1 MEGAKSTEK
10 NWARKCIVCDVNFSY
25 KHAYILHLLGK
36 RHQKNVRKRD
46 RSQVNTVRNRTVCFS
61 GRRDKITLEKIVEY
75 FLEYGINNIVQQGN
89 TVFIEFDSVEA
100 AKIVLQK
107 RNYKIRTAALRVFPM
122 KHTNGDEATKVPISP
137 SLKNCMSQAV
147 TGSELDKYISFLIKE
162 IELKPREL
170 EARESLRRGIVN
182 YLSPYF
188 PKVVG
193 HIFGSAANNLGFTGC
208 DVDIYLDLG
217 VYPWIECE
225 NKAAA
230 QAEASDLTW
239 FLAKRIRQS
248 GHAIKVE
255 PVPRARVP
263 IVKFQDRASRIMVD
277 LSFRH
282 GMPVYNTQLIYQY
295 TQTHPL
301 VRPYLMVIRYWAKV
315 QDVAGGGKPSLLI
328 TNYALTMMMLFHL
341 MHRDDPIV
349 PSLAALRYN
358 RATYTPVFIGPW
370 DVGFS
375 SNVNDWFVKVH
386 SVTVMDLVSEFFSF
400 YGEMDASQWVISP
413 LTGMLIAR
421 NDVLTMSR
429 NLPAC
434 LNTYLQQDDKIQLDT
449 ELCVQDP
456 FEHSHNCT
464 RGLIKS
470 SFLEFQYKCRR
481 AASISKNIL
490 KGEQTLNDLFQSIEV
505 TPDMISD
512 GCQGSS
518 QLKEEDEVITLDD
531 SDVSQDIEV
540 LGFQK
545 RLAQDENVMPN
556 SEGRCDIEILS
567 TAKRTPD
574 IEILSDPQETSQD
587 VEILAGSQET
597 VDISKNCSNKKQ
609 EELESFGKRTDE
621 NKNQPFSSGEVFE
634 HCKENRDEVMTDLS
648 STIGEGSGASQMKV
662 ENSSSSYP
670 LILSNLG
677 VCSTF
682 LLNYSQVPEF
692 LITPDGN
699 VHRKGNKLA
708 EHTDTGQAA
717 CLFIQFV
724 LQQCLK
730 IGLSTV
736 ENCLTDEKRKAFMQG
751 DETTTEKYKKGNDG
765 SSVPVPL
772 KYLRL
777 TKYMCIARM
786 ALWNGRKKISK
797 TVTRKLNE
805 TPLQYEL
812 AVTRAQL
819 EKSVHIYLPND
830 DALRFTI
837 EVWQELDNPKIIH
850 VTGKS
855 LSDTKVTQG
864 QMIPMFSYFTS
875 FSQNLLKRLTHF
887 VKTSMH

>member
-1 MEGAKSTEK
+1 MEGAKSTAK
-10 NWARKCIVCDVNFSY
+10 TWARKCIVCDVNFSY

-75 FLEYGINNIVQQGN
+75 FLEYGVNNVIQQGN
-89 TVFIEFDSVEA
+89 TVFIEFDSVET
-100 AKIVLQK
+100 AKIVLEK
-107 RNYKIRTAALRVFPM
+107 RNYHIRTVSLRVFPM
-122 KHTNGDEATKVPISP
+122 KDTIKDEATKVPISP

-147 TGSELDKYISFLIKE
+147 SGSELIKYISFLIKE
-162 IELKPREL
+162 IELKPREH
-170 EARESLRRGIVN
+170 EARENLRRGIVN
-182 YLSPYF
+182 YLTPYF

-217 VYPWIECE
+217 VYPWIEYE
-225 NKAAA
+225 SKAA
-230 QAEASDLTW
+230 QAAASDLTW

-255 PVPRARVP
+255 AVPRARVP
-263 IVKFQDRASRIMVD
+263 IVKFQDRASGIMVD

-301 VRPYLMVIRYWAKV
+301 VRPYLMLIRYWAKV
-315 QDVAGGGKPSLLI
+315 QGVAGGGKPSLLI

-341 MHRDDPIV
+341 MHRGDPIV
-349 PSLAALRYN
+349 PSLAALRCN

-375 SNVNDWFVKVH
+375 NYMNDWFVKVH
-386 SVTVMDLVSEFFSF
+386 RVTVMDLVSEFFSF

-413 LTGMLIAR
+413 LTGMLLAR
-421 NDVLTMSR
+421 DDVLTMSR

-434 LNTYLQQDDKIQLDT
+434 LNTYLQQDDKIRLDT

-470 SFLEFQYKCRR
+470 SFLEFQYKCRK

-512 GCQGSS
+512 ECQSSS
-518 QLKEEDEVITLDD
+518 QLKEDNEVITLDD

-540 LGFQK
+540 LDIQEG
-545 RLAQDENVMPN
+545 LAQSENMMTN
-556 SEGRCDIEILS
+556 SEGTSDIEILL
-567 TAKRTPD
+567 TTKRTPD

-587 VEILAGSQET
+587 LEILASSQES
-597 VDISKNCSNKKQ
+597 VDLSQNSIKKEQ
-609 EELESFGKRTDE
+609 ELESFRKRTNE
-621 NKNQPFSSGEVFE
+621 NKQSCSSGEAFE
-634 HCKENRDEVMTDLS
+634 DCKKSQDKAMIDLS
-648 STIGEGSGASQMKV
+648 STTGEGSGASQMSM
-662 ENSSSSYP
+662 ENNSSHP
-670 LILSNLG
+670 LMLSNLG
-677 VCSTF
+677 VCSKF
-682 LLNYSQVPEF
+682 LLDYSKVPVF

-699 VHRKGNKLA
+699 IHRKNLN
-708 EHTDTGQAA
+708 EHADTGQAA
-717 CLFIQFV
+717 CSFIQFV

-730 IGLSTV
+730 IDLSTV
-736 ENCLTDEKRKAFMQG
+736 ENCLTAEKRKALMQG
-751 DETTTEKYKKGNDG
+751 DETTVEKYKKENDG
-765 SSVPVPL
+765 NSVPVPL
-772 KYLRL
+772 KYQRL

-805 TPLQYEL
+805 SPLLYEL

-819 EKSVHIYLPND
+819 EKSALIYLPND
-830 DALRFTI
+830 DSLSFTI
-837 EVWQELDNPKIIH
+837 EVWQELDNSKIIH

-855 LSDTKVTQG
+855 LSGTKVTQS

-875 FSQNLLKRLTHF
+875 FCQNLLKKLTNFIDTNIH
-887 VKTSMH
+887 

>member
-1 MEGAKSTEK
+1 MERAKSTEK

-25 KHAYILHLLGK
+25 KHGYILHLLGK

-46 RSQVNTVRNRTVCFS
+46 KSQVNTVKYRTVCFS
-61 GRRDKITLEKIVEY
+61 GRKDKIVLERIVEY
-75 FLEYGINNIVQQGN
+75 FLIFGINNIFQQGN
-89 TVFIEFDSVEA
+89 TVFIEFDSVET

-107 RNYKIRTAALRVFPM
+107 RNYYIHSVSLKVFPM
-122 KHTNGDEATKVPISP
+122 RNTNKDEATKVPISP
-137 SLKNCMSQAV
+137 SLKNLMSQAV
-147 TGSELDKYISFLIKE
+147 SGRELDKNLCFLIKE

-170 EARESLRRGIVN
+170 EARESLRRGIAN
-182 YLSPYF
+182 YLSPFF

-230 QAEASDLTW
+230 QAGASDLTW
-239 FLAKRIRQS
+239 FLAKKIRQS

-255 PVPRARVP
+255 AVPRARVP

-295 TQTHPL
+295 TKTHPL
-301 VRPYLMVIRYWAKV
+301 VRPYLMLIRYWAKV
-315 QDVAGGGKPSLLI
+315 QVVAGGGKPSLLI
-328 TNYALTMMMLFHL
+328 TNYALTMMMLFYL
-341 MHRDDPIV
+341 MHREDPII
-349 PSLAALRYN
+349 PSLAALRCSTV
-358 RATYTPVFIGPW
+358 TYTPVFIGPW

-375 SNVNDWFVKVH
+375 SNVNDWSVKVH

-413 LTGMLIAR
+413 LTGMLLAR

-434 LNTYLQQDDKIQLDT
+434 LNIYLQQDDRIQLDT

-490 KGEQTLNDLFQSIEV
+490 QGEQTLEDLFQSIEI

-512 GCQGSS
+512 RCQGSS
-518 QLKEEDEVITLDD
+518 QVKEDGEVITLED

-540 LGFQK
+540 LDFKKEIVQN
-545 RLAQDENVMPN
+545 EN
-556 SEGRCDIEILS
+556 SDGTSDIEILS

-587 VEILAGSQET
+587 VEILTSSQEPE
-597 VDISKNCSNKKQ
+597 DLFQNCREKDQ
-609 EELESFGKRTDE
+609 EELESFSKRTDE
-621 NKNQPFSSGEVFE
+621 NKNQSYNSGEVFKD
-634 HCKENRDEVMTDLS
+634 CKKSKEEVMTDSS
-648 STIGEGSGASQMKV
+648 STKGEGSGASQMKV

-670 LILSNLG
+670 VVLSDLG
-677 VCSTF
+677 LCSKF
-682 LLNYSQVPEF
+682 LLDYSQVPEF

-699 VHRKGNKLA
+699 VHRKGTNLA
-708 EHTDTGQAA
+708 EHCDTEQAA
-717 CLFIQFV
+717 CLFIKFV

-730 IGLSTV
+730 IELSSV
-736 ENCLTDEKRKAFMQG
+736 ENCLTNEKRKAFMQG
-751 DETTTEKYKKGNDG
+751 DETTTEKHKKGNDG
-765 SSVPVPL
+765 NSVPVPL

-777 TKYMCIARM
+777 SKYMCTAKL

-805 TPLQYEL
+805 APLQYEL

-819 EKSVHIYLPND
+819 EKSELIFMPNND
-830 DALRFTI
+830 SLRFTI
-837 EVWQELDNPKIIH
+837 EVWQELNNPKIIH

-855 LSDTKVTQG
+855 LSDTKLTQS

-875 FSQNLLKRLTHF
+875 FCQNLLKKLTYF
-887 VKTSMH
+887 VETSMH

>member
-107 RNYKIRTAALRVFPM
+107 RNYKIRTTALRVFPM
-122 KHTNGDEATKVPISP
+122 KHTNEDEATKVPISP
-137 SLKNCMSQAV
+137 SLKNCMSQGV

-315 QDVAGGGKPSLLI
+315 QDVAGGGKPSILI

-370 DVGFS
+370 D
-375 SNVNDWFVKVH
+375 
-386 SVTVMDLVSEFFSF
+386 
-400 YGEMDASQWVISP
+400 
-413 LTGMLIAR
+413 
-421 NDVLTMSR
+421 
-429 NLPAC
+429 
-434 LNTYLQQDDKIQLDT
+434 
-449 ELCVQDP
+449 
-456 FEHSHNCT
+456 
-464 RGLIKS
+464 
-470 SFLEFQYKCRR
+470 
-481 AASISKNIL
+481 
-490 KGEQTLNDLFQSIEV
+490 SIEV

-531 SDVSQDIEV
+531 SDVSQDIE
-540 LGFQK
+540 
-545 RLAQDENVMPN
+545 
-556 SEGRCDIEILS
+556 
-567 TAKRTPD
+567 
-574 IEILSDPQETSQD
+574 ETSQD

-597 VDISKNCSNKKQ
+597 VDISQNCSNKKQ

-621 NKNQPFSSGEVFE
+621 NKNQPFSSAVFE
-634 HCKENRDEVMTDLS
+634 NWAIHC
-648 STIGEGSGASQMKV
+648 
-662 ENSSSSYP
+662 
-670 LILSNLG
+670 
-677 VCSTF
+677 
-682 LLNYSQVPEF
+682 
-692 LITPDGN
+692 
-699 VHRKGNKLA
+699 
-708 EHTDTGQAA
+708 
-717 CLFIQFV
+717 
-724 LQQCLK
+724 
-730 IGLSTV
+730 
-736 ENCLTDEKRKAFMQG
+736 
-751 DETTTEKYKKGNDG
+751 
-765 SSVPVPL
+765 
-772 KYLRL
+772 
-777 TKYMCIARM
+777 
-786 ALWNGRKKISK
+786 
-797 TVTRKLNE
+797 
-805 TPLQYEL
+805 
-812 AVTRAQL
+812 
-819 EKSVHIYLPND
+819 
-830 DALRFTI
+830 
-837 EVWQELDNPKIIH
+837 
-850 VTGKS
+850 
-855 LSDTKVTQG
+855 
-864 QMIPMFSYFTS
+864 
-875 FSQNLLKRLTHF
+875 
-887 VKTSMH
+887 